1 MASQATESRP
11 FTFWQIEDLGGQI
24 NRGAVAGL
32 TAGLVFL
39 LATMGYVTTKELPAI
54 APLLDI
60 STIFHGTDVPTKDP
74 AQIPVDAF
82 AGLVLHLT
90 LTVLYGVV
98 FAVFVPLFRNVAI
111 VAVAA
116 VAYGLLLYV
125 VNFQIFGRI
134 IFEWFTDPM
143 GPNQGFEIF
152 IHAVYG
158 LLLAP
163 FFVGAVWT
171 RRVPVAHGGPQPRA

>member
-1 MASQATESRP
+1 MALHATESRP
-11 FTFWQIEDLGGQI
+11 FAFGQLEDVGGQI
-24 NRGAVAGL
+24 SRGAVAGL
-32 TAGLVFL
+32 TSGLVFL
-39 LATMGYVTTKELPAI
+39 LATMGYVTTKNLPAI

-60 STIFHGTDVPTKDP
+60 STIFHGTDMPTKDP
-74 AQIPVDAF
+74 AQVPVDAF
-82 AGLVLHLT
+82 AGLVLHLS
-90 LTVLYGVV
+90 LTVLYGIV
-98 FAVFVPLFRNVAI
+98 FAVFVPLVRNVAI
-111 VAVAA
+111 LGIAA

-134 IFEWFTDPM
+134 VFGWFTDPM

-163 FFVGAVWT
+163 FFLRAVWT
-171 RRVPVAHGGPQPRA
+171 LRAPARDRGHA

>member
-1 MASQATESRP
+1 MGLQATESRP
-11 FTFWQIEDLGGQI
+11 FAFWQLEDLGGHI
-24 NRGAVAGL
+24 SRGSVAGL
-32 TAGLVFL
+32 TSGLVFL
-39 LATMGYVTTKELPAI
+39 LATMGYVTTKDLPAI

-60 STIFHGTDVPTKDP
+60 STIFHGTDMPTKDP

-82 AGLVLHLT
+82 AGLVLHLS
-90 LTVLYGVV
+90 LTVLYGIV
-98 FAVFVPLFRNVAI
+98 FAVFVPLFRNVVVLAI
-111 VAVAA
+111 AA

-134 IFEWFTDPM
+134 FFEWFTDPM
-143 GPNQGFEIF
+143 GPDQSFEVF

-163 FFVGAVWT
+163 FFVRAVWT
-171 RRVPVAHGGPQPRA
+171 LRARPR